1 MEADTMEVDEP
12 IEGGEVTS
20 VIETGDMRG
29 NSASA
34 AINPPEPMEMA
45 ANGDNALSLG
55 GINKFSQAADRRGQS
70 LQDIERTISPARL
83 PQQSRGMQML
93 CRCRAGAANSP
104 GCFAS
109 CCRKLFAGCLVME
122 RLRRMLVVGGEE
134 GPERSYWPACCGK
147 VTIAPSG
154 SC

>member
-1 MEADTMEVDEP
+1 MEVDEP

-34 AINPPEPMEMA
+34 AINPPKPMEMA

-70 LQDIERTISPARL
+70 LQDIERTISPSSAPTISGHADAEPGQPTAPVAL
-83 PQQSRGMQML
+83 P
-93 CRCRAGAANSP
+93 AA
-104 GCFAS
+104 A
-109 CCRKLFAGCLVME
+109 
-122 RLRRMLVVGGEE
+122 
-134 GPERSYWPACCGK
+134 
-147 VTIAPSG
+147 G
-154 SC
+154 SCLLDAL